1 MNDNLIRL
9 VLENEHALIPLIFT
23 KKQIMALR
31 KKHEGKSLSNAQRKA
46 MSTSIRKKI
55 EALDALFGRND
66 VYIRGSERFI
76 QGRLEQAEQIL
87 EEYSS
92 FGKVFIAGS
101 FLFSREY
108 NDIDIFIITRRGYK
122 EEWRG
127 NRHIIYL
134 TEKRLSKP
142 IFQSTAKISLST
154 FPIPNRIEKKRP
166 KLENLMSDYHEA
178 VIEKMGT
185 EEKQEAAR
193 RLVFAYWLF
202 VGGTLPDASG
212 LSKKTEQATLD
223 DLDSMMGELCKK
235 LFSKH
240 YLYIAVHTYIKT
252 LKESIKNIKPNEHLV
267 RYRNAYE
274 KMIYGR
280 ERGKAET
287 A

>member
-46 MSTSIRKKI
+46 MSVSIKRKLT
-55 EALDALFGRND
+55 ALGTLFGKKE
-66 VYIRGSERFI
+66 VYIRGSESFI

-223 DLDSMMGELCKK
+223 DLDRMMGE
-235 LFSKH
+235 
-240 YLYIAVHTYIKT
+240 
-252 LKESIKNIKPNEHLV
+252 
-267 RYRNAYE
+267 
-274 KMIYGR
+274 
-280 ERGKAET
+280 
-287 A
+287 